1 MGWRNRLISLVTG
14 CGLCFRILSRK
25 DLKEETEEGRWVRSL
40 VCSLSQ
46 RPDPGHIA
54 DIEDGEYFRKVSK
67 L

>member
-25 DLKEETEEGRWVRSL
+25 DLKEETEEGRRVRSL

-54 DIEDGEYFRKVSK
+54 EIEDGEYFRKVSK

>member
-1 MGWRNRLISLVTG
+1 MTG
-14 CGLCFRILSRK
+14 CGLCFRILIRK

-54 DIEDGEYFRKVSK
+54 EIEDAEYFRKVSK

>member
-1 MGWRNRLISLVTG
+1 MGWKNGLISHVTG

-25 DLKEETEEGRWVRSL
+25 DLKGEAEEGRWVRSL
-40 VCSLSQ
+40 VFSLSQ

-54 DIEDGEYFRKVSK
+54 EREDGEYFKKVSK